1 MTHGAVCRSLI
12 RTIAPESLSVA
23 ILGGNKAIPTIQFSI
38 GDGYTFL
45 LTVPVFGSPSACS
58 TSLSVVFPVSI
69 QLLLKSLGTEILW
82 FERTKLKGTIE
93 L

>member
-1 MTHGAVCRSLI
+1 
-12 RTIAPESLSVA
+12 
-23 ILGGNKAIPTIQFSI
+23 
-38 GDGYTFL
+38 L